1 MNSPHKGWAY
11 ALMVREAG
19 GEEINI
25 IAAEFWREA
34 LGLNADADA
43 KQVLESIKRQQA
55 AA

>member
-34 LGLNADADA
+34 LGYPKDQD
-43 KQVLESIKRQQA
+43 A
-55 AA
+55 AAALEAVKRKQEAA